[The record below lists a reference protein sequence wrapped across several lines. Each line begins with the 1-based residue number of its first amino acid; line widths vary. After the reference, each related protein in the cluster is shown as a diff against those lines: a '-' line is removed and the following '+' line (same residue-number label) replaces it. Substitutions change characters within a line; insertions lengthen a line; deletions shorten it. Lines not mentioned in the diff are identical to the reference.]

1 MLNSILAAEHLVSC
15 LIHYVVGMR
24 TRCVVFRHQARGAP
38 EKKGRTFV
46 NDTIRNDFHKRFLAK
61 YIQ

>member
-1 MLNSILAAEHLVSC
+1 MLFPPFIERKRH
-15 LIHYVVGMR
+15 R
-24 TRCVVFRHQARGAP
+24 RHQARGAP